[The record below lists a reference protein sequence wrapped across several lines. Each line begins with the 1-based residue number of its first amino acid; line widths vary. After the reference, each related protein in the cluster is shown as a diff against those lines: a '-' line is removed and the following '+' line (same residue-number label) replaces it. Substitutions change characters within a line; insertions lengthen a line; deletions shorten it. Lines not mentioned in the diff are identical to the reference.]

1 VRVVPFM
8 TGELEQIL
16 NAMRGTAVKGRRQR
30 IIHGIT
36 HDSRQVK
43 PEWMFIALT
52 GHKMDGHDFIPDA
65 VSRGATI
72 IVIEDKEPIPVG
84 LKTSKGD
91 DVTIVKVENGRRAL
105 GQAAAAFQGYPVRQ
119 LRMIGVTGTNGKT
132 TTTFLIRSLLKS
144 TGRKVGLIGTIENAI
159 GDRVSRASN
168 TTPES
173 VMIQEYLKR
182 MVQEG
187 VQDVVMEVSSH
198 GLFLRRVSGC
208 EFDVGVFTNL
218 TQDHLDFHKE
228 MEEYFRAKTFLFDYL
243 RKNPENKLQ
252 KRAVINTDDEYGR
265 RLIKTVGGALSFG
278 LSRDADIC
286 AEDIRSSREGLD
298 FTVKTPSGTFPVHS
312 PLLGKYNVYNLL
324 AAIGVSDCLGLK
336 VGEIQTGIEGLSG
349 VPGRFER
356 LDSGRGFSVIVDY
369 AHSEDALDRLLETAA
384 ELTSGRVITVFGC
397 GGDRDRG
404 KRAPMG
410 RTAARRS
417 DVVVIT
423 SDNSRSEDPI
433 RIIEEVAVGVREG
446 SAEKESPVEWIGI
459 PDRAEAIERALGLAR
474 PEDIVILAGKGHEE
488 YQIIGNRTLP
498 FDDRQVA
505 RDWIQRH
512 RSGGGPE

>member
-1 VRVVPFM
+1 M
-8 TGELEQIL
+8 TGELEPIL
-16 NAMRGTAVKGRRQR
+16 KAIGGTAVKGRRQR
-30 IIHGIT
+30 TIYGIT
-36 HDSRQVK
+36 HDSRDVK
-43 PEWMFIALT
+43 PDWMFIALT

-84 LKTSKGD
+84 FKTSKGD
-91 DVTIVKVENGRRAL
+91 EVTIVKVENGRRAL
-105 GQAAAAFQGYPVRQ
+105 GQAAAAFHGYPVRQ

-132 TTTFLIRSLLKS
+132 TTTYLIRALLQS
-144 TGRKVGLIGTIENAI
+144 AGRKVGLLGTIENAI
-159 GDRVSRASN
+159 GDQASRASH

-173 VMIQEYLKR
+173 ATIQEYLKR

-198 GLFLRRVSGC
+198 GLFLYRVSGC

-252 KRAVINTDDEYGR
+252 KRAVINIDDEYGK
-265 RLIKTVGGALSFG
+265 RLIKMVGESLSFG
-278 LSRDADIC
+278 LSREADIS
-286 AEDIRSSREGLD
+286 AEDIRSSRGGLA
-298 FTVKTPSGTFPVHS
+298 FTVKTPSGAFPVRS
-312 PLLGKYNVYNLL
+312 PLSGKYNVYNLL
-324 AAIGVSDCLGLK
+324 AAMGVGYCLGLK
-336 VGEIQTGIEGLSG
+336 VGEIQAGIEGLSG

-369 AHSEDALDRLLETAA
+369 AHTEDALARLLQAVS

-397 GGDRDRG
+397 GGDRDPG

-410 RTAARRS
+410 RAAARFS

-423 SDNSRSEDPI
+423 SDNPRSEDPV
-433 RIIEEVAVGVREG
+433 RIMDEVGVGVREG
-446 SAEKESPVEWIGI
+446 SAQTKRPVEWMAV
-459 PDRAEAIERALGLAR
+459 PDRREAIERALGLAH
-474 PEDIVILAGKGHEE
+474 PGDTVVVAGKGHEE
-488 YQIIGNRTLP
+488 YQIIGDRTIP
-498 FDDRQVA
+498 FNDRQVA
-505 RDWIQRH
+505 GDWIQRH
-512 RSGGGPE
+512 GSGGRPRGS

>member
-1 VRVVPFM
+1 MPLM
-8 TGELEQIL
+8 TGELEPIL
-16 NAMRGTAVKGRRQR
+16 DAMRGTVVKGRRNR
-30 IIHGIT
+30 IIHGIA
-36 HDSRQVK
+36 HDSRHVM
-43 PEWMFIALT
+43 PDWMFVALT

-65 VSRGATI
+65 VSRGASV
-72 IVIEDKEPIPVG
+72 IVIEDQEPIPVG
-84 LKTSKGD
+84 LKTSKGEE
-91 DVTIVKVENGRRAL
+91 VTIVRVENGRRAL
-105 GQAAAAFQGYPVRQ
+105 GQAAATFQEYPVRH

-132 TTTFLIRSLLKS
+132 TTTYLIRALLQS
-144 TGRKVGLIGTIENAI
+144 SGRKVGLIGTIENAI
-159 GDRVSRASN
+159 GNQASRASY

-173 VMIQEYLKR
+173 VMIQEYLKQ

-198 GLFLRRVSGC
+198 GLFLRRLSGC
-208 EFDVGVFTNL
+208 EFDVAVFTNL

-243 RKNPENKLQ
+243 RKDPENKLR

-265 RLIKTVGGALSFG
+265 RLMKRVGGALSFG
-278 LSRDADIC
+278 LSREADIY
-286 AEDIRSSREGLD
+286 AEDIRSSKGGLE
-298 FTVKTPSGTFPVHS
+298 FTVQTPAGAFPVHS

-324 AAIGVSDCLGLK
+324 AAIGVGDCLGLK
-336 VGEIQTGIEGLSG
+336 AEEIQTGIEGLSR

-369 AHSEDALDRLLETAA
+369 AHTEDALDRLLETAA
-384 ELTSGRVITVFGC
+384 DLTSGRVITVFGC

-423 SDNSRSEDPI
+423 SDNSRTEDPV
-433 RIIEEVAVGVREG
+433 RIMDEVAVGVREG
-446 SAEKESPVEWIGI
+446 SAEKKSPVEWVGV

-474 PEDIVILAGKGHEE
+474 PDDIVIVAGKGHEE
-488 YQIIGNRTLP
+488 YQIIGHRTLP
-498 FDDRQVA
+498 FDDRQVV
-505 RDWIQRH
+505 RDWVQKH
-512 RSGGGPE
+512 RSEGGPE